1 MNMSIGRRA
10 RRTLS
15 AVGLTAAGAL
25 LLAACSGSPGTTSA
39 SGGTSGG
46 TSTGPIK
53 IALSNY
59 FNGNIWRKQMEESFT
74 STAKANPK
82 YISKYTITEANG
94 SAPQQAQQ
102 IQSLVL
108 QGYDA
113 IVIDA
118 ASPTA
123 LNGAI
128 QKACDAGVKVVV
140 FDSLATA
147 PCAYKVAF
155 NYEQYGVDEATFM
168 AKQLNGKGNIL
179 MVRGIAGNTVDADIF
194 KGVQSVIAKY
204 PDMKIVGQVYGQW
217 TETVAQQEVAKILP
231 SLPKLDGVLT
241 NGNDGGGAL
250 QAIQQAKTSPLP
262 IVIQGNAGQDLQLWK
277 AVLAKDPTY
286 KTMSVSSQPSISTTA
301 LWLSVLLHSGQGKAS
316 TVPDKTIYAP
326 LLEIPE
332 ENLDKWASALTY
344 TSIAENPTTLDA
356 TQALVDAA
364 IAGKPTYVET
374 PLPPA

>member
-1 MNMSIGRRA
+1 MNTSNGRRGGRPLA
-10 RRTLS
+10 LVS
-15 AVGLTAAGAL
+15 LVAAGAV
-25 LLAACSGSPGTTSA
+25 LLAACSGSSSSTSNN
-39 SGGTSGG
+39 GGTS
-46 TSTGPIK
+46 SGPVK
-53 IALSNY
+53 VALSNY
-59 FNGNIWRKQMEESFT
+59 FNGNIWRKQMENSFT

-82 YISKYTITEANG
+82 YVSKYTVTEANG

-108 QGYDA
+108 QGYKA

-168 AKQLNGKGNIL
+168 AKQLHGKGNIL

-204 PDMKIVGQVYGQW
+204 PGMKIVGQVYGQW

-250 QAIQQAKTSPLP
+250 QAIQQAKISPLP
-262 IVIQGNAGQDLQLWK
+262 IVIQGNAGQDLKAWK
-277 AVLAKDPTY
+277 SVLAKDSTY

-301 LWLSVLLHSGQGKAS
+301 LWLSVLLKTGKGNAAK
-316 TVPDKTIYAP
+316 VPDKTIYAP

-332 ENLDKWASALTY
+332 ANLDQWASALSY
-344 TSIAENPTTLDA
+344 TSIAENPTTLEA
-356 TQALVDAA
+356 TQKLVDAA
-364 IAGKPTYVET
+364 IAKKPTYVET
-374 PLPPA
+374 PLPPKA